1 MIKKSYKYPYNS
13 RIVDQTEIFLS
24 DQICEQVVRISL
36 VLIDDSTV
44 PRLLKPS
51 KCKRQF
57 VKKLSSKVNR
67 KSKRVIGILA
77 LISKL
82 WFSNVQPSPAMGLT
96 IPAAPVVRIQP
107 GYRHS
112 SEVKTAPTINP
123 RLDKIVMMANNRMI
137 PLIYINGHY
146 SYINEQL
153 LKKLRAGNLTSNLIV
168 VVVGAVVYLMW
179 SVSGVDAFQIIANWN
194 APQPSPGLGFG
205 QPSTS
210 TSTQLSVIPTEAQ
223 NFNKMLQ
230 DFNQRKTSYNFVMSD
245 QEAKRQVNEM
255 YPGVLEIAYT
265 DNTHISDVKAA
276 NKIYHASQLGVYP
289 EDYGMKNEDVKRI
302 NEIGIYN
309 YAKEGRP
316 LPPIELIKDYQ
327 MAMKDICTNG
337 KLLEGTYSS
346 KAEQKIHKAIY
357 KYDMQTRKVV
367 GFYRETGELI
377 TATKYK
383 ESTFQ
388 NFILTKNLGTLN

>member
-1 MIKKSYKYPYNS
+1 MTKEIYKYPYNA
-13 RIVDQTEIFLS
+13 RTEDEIKVFLS
-24 DQICEQVVRISL
+24 DKICEQVVKVNYKNGQIFCTIKDRITSQNKEIIFSTAIL
-36 VLIDDSTV
+36 FGVLFGMPYKAKGIGVSPILPSAPDIHRPARQTV
-44 PRLLKPS
+44 P
-51 KCKRQF
+51 QH
-57 VKKLSSKVNR
+57 
-67 KSKRVIGILA
+67 
-77 LISKL
+77 
-82 WFSNVQPSPAMGLT
+82 
-96 IPAAPVVRIQP
+96 API
-107 GYRHS
+107 
-112 SEVKTAPTINP
+112 INP
-123 RLDKIVMMANNRMI
+123 RLDKIVMMANNYNNHMI

-153 LKKLRAGNLTSNLIV
+153 LKKLRAGDLSANLTIV
-168 VVVGAVVYLMW
+168 AIGVVIYVMCQL
-179 SVSGVDAFQIIANWN
+179 SGVDAFAIFDQIGKWN
-194 APQPSPGLGFG
+194 APQPSPGFG
-205 QPSTS
+205 LAPTS
-210 TSTQLSVIPTEAQ
+210 TSTQLSVIPTKAQ
-223 NFNKMLQ
+223 EFNDMSLK
-230 DFNQRKTSYNFVMSD
+230 FNQPKTSYNFVMSD

-255 YPGVLEIAYT
+255 YPGVLEISP
-265 DNTHISDVKAA
+265 NTHISDVKAA
-276 NKIYHASQLGVYP
+276 GKIYHASQLGVCP

>member
-1 MIKKSYKYPYNS
+1 M
-13 RIVDQTEIFLS
+13 
-24 DQICEQVVRISL
+24 
-36 VLIDDSTV
+36 
-44 PRLLKPS
+44 LLK
-51 KCKRQF
+51 
-57 VKKLSSKVNR
+57 
-67 KSKRVIGILA
+67 
-77 LISKL
+77 
-82 WFSNVQPSPAMGLT
+82 
-96 IPAAPVVRIQP
+96 
-107 GYRHS
+107 
-112 SEVKTAPTINP
+112 
-123 RLDKIVMMANNRMI
+123 
-137 PLIYINGHY
+137 
-146 SYINEQL
+146 
-153 LKKLRAGNLTSNLIV
+153 
-168 VVVGAVVYLMW
+168 
-179 SVSGVDAFQIIANWN
+179 
-194 APQPSPGLGFG
+194 
-205 QPSTS
+205 
-210 TSTQLSVIPTEAQ
+210 
-223 NFNKMLQ
+223 
-230 DFNQRKTSYNFVMSD
+230 FNQPKTSYNFVMSD

-255 YPGVLEIAYT
+255 YPGVLEILP
-265 DNTHISDVKAA
+265 NTHISDVKAA
-276 NKIYHASQLGVYP
+276 GKIYHASQLGVYP
-289 EDYGMKNEDVKRI
+289 EDYGMKNEDVMRI

>member
-1 MIKKSYKYPYNS
+1 MTKEIYKYPYNA
-13 RIVDQTEIFLS
+13 RTEDEIKVFLS
-24 DQICEQVVRISL
+24 DKICEQVVKVNHKNGQIFCTIKDRITSQNKEIIFSTAIL
-36 VLIDDSTV
+36 FGVVFGMPYKAKGIGVSPILPSAPEIHRSARQTV
-44 PRLLKPS
+44 P
-51 KCKRQF
+51 QH
-57 VKKLSSKVNR
+57 
-67 KSKRVIGILA
+67 
-77 LISKL
+77 
-82 WFSNVQPSPAMGLT
+82 
-96 IPAAPVVRIQP
+96 API
-107 GYRHS
+107 
-112 SEVKTAPTINP
+112 INP
-123 RLDKIVMMANNRMI
+123 RLDKIVMMANNYNNHMI

-153 LKKLRAGNLTSNLIV
+153 LKKLRAGDLSANLTIV
-168 VVVGAVVYLMW
+168 AIGVVIYVMCQL
-179 SVSGVDAFQIIANWN
+179 SGVDAFAIFDQIGKWN
-194 APQPSPGLGFG
+194 APQPSKGFG
-205 QPSTS
+205 LAPTS
-210 TSTQLSVIPTEAQ
+210 TSTQLSVIPTKAQ
-223 NFNKMLQ
+223 EFNDMSLK
-230 DFNQRKTSYNFVMSD
+230 FNQPKTSYNFVMSD

-255 YPGVLEIAYT
+255 YSGVLEISP
-265 DNTHISDVKAA
+265 NRHISDVKAA
-276 NKIYHASQLGVYP
+276 GKIYHASQLGVCP

-367 GFYRETGELI
+367 GFHRETGELI